1 MPNGSKTYS
10 GYWWIEIGAPYNTI
24 YQNSLTRDE
33 LLRHLLGVWDHI
45 KNYGNHDA
53 ENLSLEW
60 IGFIPGKRES
70 RRLMGD
76 YILTE
81 HDVKGQKPLPDRV
94 AYGGWFIDVHTMG
107 GILAKDRPP
116 EHLTG
121 NPDLS
126 DELVVEPY
134 SIPFRCLYSRNI
146 ENLLMAG
153 RNISVTHVALGTT
166 RVMMTCAILGQAAG
180 TAAALCKRY
189 GITPRELYRSKRYLS
204 ELQQTLLRDDL
215 FIPDLS
221 NQDAQD
227 LARTAKVTATSHARL
242 ELEPSGDEQPLN
254 VERCLVFPVS
264 EDRIDRVYLWL
275 HSYVDANTEL
285 TIEFMPVSSIW
296 SLNKRNGEEPIRVT
310 TAISA
315 LYKGWV
321 EFELNAKVEPN
332 RLYRINVPV
341 IRGLC
346 WSQAKPLPG
355 IVAGWKRTHWKRW
368 RHEHTAYALRLDPP
382 SYPFKPENV
391 ANGYARPYRW
401 TNIWIS
407 DPRKGFPQSITLDFG
422 REVTFNTVHLTFDTN
437 LNMETTRI
445 PPSYVFP
452 ECIKDYSIKILDDES
467 FKTII
472 EVHDNYK
479 RRRIHKFESVT
490 TRRLCV
496 EVYSTNGDPS
506 ARIYEIR
513 VYNEI

>member
-1 MPNGSKTYS
+1 M
-10 GYWWIEIGAPYNTI
+10 
-24 YQNSLTRDE
+24 
-33 LLRHLLGVWDHI
+33 
-45 KNYGNHDA
+45 
-53 ENLSLEW
+53 
-60 IGFIPGKRES
+60 
-70 RRLMGD
+70 
-76 YILTE
+76 
-81 HDVKGQKPLPDRV
+81 
-94 AYGGWFIDVHTMG
+94 
-107 GILAKDRPP
+107 
-116 EHLTG
+116 
-121 NPDLS
+121 
-126 DELVVEPY
+126 
-134 SIPFRCLYSRNI
+134 SIFKKH

-153 RNISVTHVALGTT
+153 RNISVTHEALGTT
-166 RVMMTCAILGQAAG
+166 RVMMTCANLGQAAG

-189 GITPRELYRSKRYLS
+189 GIMPRELYRSKRYLS
-204 ELQQTLLRDDL
+204 DLQQTLLKDDL

-275 HSYVDANTEL
+275 HSYINASTEL
-285 TIEFMPVSSIW
+285 TIEFMPVPSIW
-296 SLNKRNGEEPIRVT
+296 SLNKRNREEPIRVT
-310 TAISA
+310 ATVSA

-321 EFELNAKVEPN
+321 EFDLNAKVEPS
-332 RLYRINVPV
+332 RLYRINVPM

-346 WSQAKPLPG
+346 WGQAKPLPG
-355 IVAGWKRTHWKRW
+355 IVAGWKRTYWKRW

-382 SYPFKPENV
+382 SYPFRPGNV

-407 DPRKGFPQSITLDFG
+407 DPKKGFPQSITLDFG
-422 REVTFNTVHLTFDTN
+422 REVTFNTVYLSFDTN

-452 ECIKDYSIKILDDES
+452 ECIKDYSIKILDNGS

-472 EVHDNYK
+472 EVRDNYK
-479 RRRIHKFESVT
+479 RRRIHKFKSVT
-490 TRRLCV
+490 TQRLCV